1 MLEVSFDAL
10 AAESSRLQQVAEN
23 MADKVDVAR
32 QRVEELTRSGW
43 TGSAAS
49 AFGERFGRWAAAA
62 DDGVDA
68 LRLLVRELQ
77 ESAQEYAATEQQ
89 AAQTSRA
96 LEGSLGSLGIADM
109 MGGS

>member
-1 MLEVSFDAL
+1 VIEVSFDAL
-10 AAESSRLQQVAEN
+10 AAESSRLQQVAET
-23 MADKVDVAR
+23 MTDKVDDAR

-49 AFGERFGRWAAAA
+49 AFGERFGQWAAAA
-62 DDGVDA
+62 DDGIDA

-89 AAQTSRA
+89 AVSTSRE
-96 LEGSLGSLGIADM
+96 LEGGLGSLGIADM